1 MTPRTESRTTRAGI
15 ALLLVAAVGCAA
27 SEPDGSPGSAGS
39 GAGTGGSA
47 AGTAGT
53 GGSGTA
59 GTSATG
65 RGGDSGSGA
74 GGNGVAGSS
83 AGTTGAGGQSGG
95 GAGGAGGVAGSAGGG
110 AAGNTGGSAGSTA
123 GRGGAAAGQGG
134 GGAGGG
140 ARGGSGGSGGSTG
153 VGGSGGGST
162 TPVPSAG
169 CAKMTPR
176 PSGGKVTVAN
186 DHIYDFP
193 ATYDGIKPFP
203 LLMGFHA
210 AGNPIDQ
217 IEGLTNNTDFATNYV
232 RAFPKSAGNEWV
244 YNTDLTPKVYK
255 AYDDLMANYCIDTS
269 RVFATGHSSGAQMI
283 TQILTHSDAAAHMK
297 FKAVAPVASSNYGA
311 IVVPIPVMYIQG
323 KMDTVRNSDGADVVA
338 RFRTANMCMTTSM
351 PYSQV
356 AGCQSSGTTVNP
368 GCIIYDGCSVPT
380 IWCSHNDPQYSGTSH
395 GVPCFAMKAAYD
407 FFGSVR

>member
-1 MTPRTESRTTRAGI
+1 MASQIRSAGL
-15 ALLLVAAVGCAA
+15 ALLLALAPGCAESDPQGMA
-27 SEPDGSPGSAGS
+27 GAAGS
-39 GAGTGGSA
+39 GGTGGGASGA
-47 AGTAGT
+47 AGT
-53 GGSGTA
+53 GGSGVA
-59 GTSATG
+59 GTGSTG
-65 RGGDSGSGA
+65 RGGDGGTVAGA
-74 GGNGVAGSS
+74 GGSAGGAGS
-83 AGTTGAGGQSGG
+83 AGQSGG
-95 GAGGAGGVAGSAGGG
+95 TGGSDAAG
-110 AAGNTGGSAGSTA
+110 AAGTGGP
-123 GRGGAAAGQGG
+123 GG
-134 GGAGGG
+134 
-140 ARGGSGGSGGSTG
+140 RGGSGGSSGLAGAGGSTAGAMAGRGGSAGGGRGGGAAGATGGSTG
-153 VGGSGGGST
+153 AGGSGGSGSS

-176 PSGGKVTVAN
+176 PSGGRILVAN

-193 ATYDGIKPFP
+193 ASYDGIKPFP

-217 IEGLTNNTDFATNYV
+217 IEGLTNNTEFATNYV

-283 TQILTHSDAAAHMK
+283 TQILTHADAAAHMK
-297 FKAVAPVASSNYGA
+297 FTAVAPVASSNYGV

-338 RFRTANMCMTTSM
+338 RFRTANMCMTTSTA
-351 PYSQV
+351 YSQV

-368 GCIIYDGCSVPT
+368 GCIIYNGCSVPT
-380 IWCSHNDPQYSGTSH
+380 IWCSHNDPQYSNTSH